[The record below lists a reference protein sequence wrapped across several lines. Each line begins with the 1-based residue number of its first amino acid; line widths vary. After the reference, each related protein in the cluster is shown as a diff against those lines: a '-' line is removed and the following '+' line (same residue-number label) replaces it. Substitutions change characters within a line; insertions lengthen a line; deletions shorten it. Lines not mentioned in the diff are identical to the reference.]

1 MSDRRIIDM
10 TEGQLRTLVAEA
22 VRAAN
27 KTQPVRR
34 FLTCHEAAGAFSV
47 SPQTIRNWA
56 KRGAPVR
63 RIGGGDFRIDVDALV
78 AWRNGDVTKLK
89 VV

>member
-1 MSDRRIIDM
+1 MDDRRIMDM
-10 TEGQLRTLVAEA
+10 TEGQLRAIVAEA

-27 KTQPVRR
+27 KTQPVKR

-47 SPQTIRNWA
+47 STQTIRNWA

-63 RIGGGDFRIDVDALV
+63 RIGGGDFRVDLDALV
-78 AWRNGDVTKLK
+78 AWRNGDAGGLK
-89 VV
+89 AV